1 MRIITGRYKGR
12 IIKTPKGIRPTEDRV
27 RKAFF
32 DIIGDISGLSFLELF
47 AGSGAMGLEA
57 LSRGAARVVFVEK
70 DTQAAKTI
78 EKNISDLLKPEA
90 HLSLMQKPKALLIR
104 KDALEAVT
112 FFAKNKDDF
121 DLIFLDPPYYMG
133 LAEKTLQRLED
144 YDIFTHSGFVI
155 IQHFK
160 KDRLPQQQGQL
171 VLFKQSQYGDTLLS
185 FYRKES

>member
-12 IIKTPKGIRPTEDRV
+12 AIKAPKDIRPSEDRV

-57 LSRGAARVVFVEK
+57 LSQGAARVVFVEK
-70 DTQAAKTI
+70 DTQAVKAIK
-78 EKNISDLLKPEA
+78 ENISALFEPDA
-90 HLSLMQKPKALLIR
+90 ALSAMQRPQVCLIH
-104 KDALEAVT
+104 KDCLEAVM
-112 FFAKNKDDF
+112 FFAKNKEKF
-121 DLIFLDPPYYMG
+121 DLIFLDPPYYVD

-144 YDIFTHSGFVI
+144 YDILTASGFVI

-160 KDRLPQQQGQL
+160 KDRLPQKQGQL

-185 FYRKES
+185 FYKKEV